1 VQGVLGG
8 PFFEEDFELRK
19 RPFLRAE
26 TGLEHVVQGDLARLH
41 HRHQL
46 SFLLAETQEG
56 LEDYLLSAFLFLK
69 HTPYCHQAE
78 GSCPH
83 TQEKADTSP
92 VNGF

>member
-8 PFFEEDFELRK
+8 PFFEKGFELRK
-19 RPFLRAE
+19 GPFLRAD

-41 HRHQL
+41 PCHQL

-56 LEDYLLSAFLFLK
+56 LAKHFFSALLFLK
-69 HTPYCHQAE
+69 HTPYCHQAK

-83 TQEKADTSP
+83 TQEKADTFP